1 MDEVPEREGVTPGRR
16 VDVLT
21 TWHDG
26 VTRQTIEHF
35 VERTVADRVRFNGVK
50 VIGVDEHC
58 RDTPAAAASS

>member
-1 MDEVPEREGVTPGRR
+1 M
-16 VDVLT
+16 DVLT